1 MELRNSEGGLGCVE
15 EWETGK
21 MSEQPKALNFQLNKT
36 SNISQ
41 LEFCILYSLR
51 KVIFA
56 SFCWQ
61 NQESVLQAHQAQC
74 IPSNSIM
81 FHRTCLYL
89 KSKLNPVESTC
100 QQYLYVSSALAGPC
114 QGSCQ
119 GSGSHFIGPSAVERI
134 QQYLRCTHNS
144 NSTWTFGRRL
154 WGRNGK
160 FRMKQNMSGRNYTTT
175 PLVAELPQRSFDF
188 GWFWTI
194 FYRPPLLTNIIYLH
208 KDHKHHPVYGLGSGY
223 FPSSIHDL
231 RIYSSIAS

>member
-1 MELRNSEGGLGCVE
+1 ME

-114 QGSCQ
+114 QGSHAKAQ
-119 GSGSHFIGPSAVERI
+119 ALISSGPRLLREFSSTFVAHTIQTQHEHSVEGSEEEMV
-134 QQYLRCTHNS
+134 
-144 NSTWTFGRRL
+144 
-154 WGRNGK
+154 
-160 FRMKQNMSGRNYTTT
+160 
-175 PLVAELPQRSFDF
+175 SFE
-188 GWFWTI
+188 
-194 FYRPPLLTNIIYLH
+194 
-208 KDHKHHPVYGLGSGY
+208 
-223 FPSSIHDL
+223 
-231 RIYSSIAS
+231 